1 MIDRPQFAQFQPTV
15 LGSFWDASLAE
26 YAPLF
31 QIIMFFL
38 SISAFAI
45 GVILCYR
52 VRVISA
58 ALALS
63 HTVAGARAQS
73 TIFPRVLYYFSPTQ
87 PSLNSTEVEMR
98 WFNFLDTSHISH
110 GMLFAMLLTVLVLI
124 ILHQRYL
131 NGRRDGYFLALE
143 LGDGQRVARIRCLH
157 LRSAAEAYEIHFDK
171 NVEMLFASLFPPRL
185 FIKWQTISI
194 YHSLLNEE
202 VPFQKVVTLN
212 FIQAWKVRKMFTQR
226 FYCVPLLIAG
236 NKALLI
242 RPIKKDAHSRE
253 GDNDDWDETTATGIA
268 TTQTAPEL
276 DSLWG

>member
-1 MIDRPQFAQFQPTV
+1 MIDRTPYAQIQPTV
-15 LGSFWDASLAE
+15 LGSFWDTSFAE
-26 YAPLF
+26 YAPLL

-45 GVILCYR
+45 GVVLCYR
-52 VRVISA
+52 VLVISA

-63 HTVAGARAQS
+63 HAVAGARAQS
-73 TIFPRVLYYFSPTQ
+73 TSFPGVLHYFGPTL
-87 PSLNSTEVEMR
+87 PSVNSTGVEMQ
-98 WFNFLDTSHISH
+98 WFNFWEPSHISH
-110 GMLFAMLLTVLVLI
+110 GMLFAMLFAVLLLV

-131 NGRRDGYFLALE
+131 SGRHDGYFLALE

-157 LRSAAEAYEIHFDK
+157 LRSAAGAYEIHFDK
-171 NVEMLFASLFPPRL
+171 NVEMLFASIFPPRL

-194 YHSLLNEE
+194 YHALLNEQI
-202 VPFQKVVTLN
+202 PFPKVVSLN
-212 FIQAWKVRKMFTQR
+212 VIQAWKVRKMLTQR

-253 GDNDDWDETTATGIA
+253 GDDDWDETTATGIA
-268 TTQTAPEL
+268 TTATAPGL